1 MPFGGSAGFA
11 AGGRSAVR
19 RSALRLVPAG
29 ALGVGAALLVACGGS
44 GARLIPAAS
53 AGPLQSDFEA
63 VAQAAQAGN
72 GGCAGTEA
80 ALLKTEQDFAALPS
94 TVDSGLRSRLRQG
107 ILNLR
112 KQSLEL
118 CKQPLPQ
125 TTTAPLKTTA
135 TQTTPTTP
143 ATTQTTPTQTTPSTT
158 TTTPTT
164 SGPGGGTP
172 APGEGG
178 GEGGGAGESENGAGG
193 AAGGLEGAK

>member
-1 MPFGGSAGFA
+1 MFFLFHSLLLFFFFFFFSSRRRHT
-11 AGGRSAVR
+11 RSLCDWSSDVC
-19 RSALRLVPAG
+19 SSDL
-29 ALGVGAALLVACGGS
+29 
-44 GARLIPAAS
+44 
-53 AGPLQSDFEA
+53 PLQSDFEA

-135 TQTTPTTP
+135 TQT
-143 ATTQTTPTQTTPSTT
+143 
-158 TTTPTT
+158 
-164 SGPGGGTP
+164 
-172 APGEGG
+172 
-178 GEGGGAGESENGAGG
+178 
-193 AAGGLEGAK
+193 